1 MLILLIV
8 LLFVNM
14 LLIIFCVFQI
24 MYNKKQLELND
35 YLFNKIKEY
44 ESFKEQDKR
53 DKMIIREC
61 LRGGGLL

>member
-1 MLILLIV
+1 
-8 LLFVNM
+8 
-14 LLIIFCVFQI
+14 